1 MAGAIANDPNALM
14 TSIRRG
20 QTVET
25 RNETQ
30 LRGLLK
36 RLDTAHA
43 KGPEAWEAEMTKIRA
58 EIVDLGVAV
67 AQGNAKLA
75 ATARTSAA

>member
-1 MAGAIANDPNALM
+1 M

-36 RLDTAHA
+36 Q
-43 KGPEAWEAEMTKIRA
+43 AE
-58 EIVDLGVAV
+58 V
-67 AQGNAKLA
+67 AQKAGPVAFGEWITATKNLIPELCTTIAQGGNAQASGAGGK
-75 ATARTSAA
+75 TGG